1 MSNDGNFTNPFAF
14 LIAGAAVAT
23 MANQVK
29 RDLELAARNQILA
42 AHGLTPQD
50 ITRMEALMMSGMSRD
65 QAFDT
70 MMRLKL

>member
-1 MSNDGNFTNPFAF
+1 MSNNGNFTNPFAF

-29 RDLELAARNQILA
+29 RDLELAARNQMLA

-70 MMRLKL
+70 MMRLKI